1 MYCKSLVLL
10 CSLFLPLSTY
20 ARTWTDATGKF
31 KIEADFVE
39 LTEDDQVRLKA
50 SNGKTIAIPLSK
62 LSVADREHVAS
73 LMNPERDENPFATEP
88 ASGMIGTESAAN
100 MQTVEAEGVGLS
112 PSAALKDAFRE
123 AVRQVVGTVVDG
135 QTLVENDELI
145 QDKVL
150 TYSDGFVKKYEK
162 LGERSADGLIRV
174 KIRAEV
180 EQRSLVMKLEA
191 ANISVKRMEGK
202 SLFAETITQLDAE
215 KNATALLKKALGDL
229 PALLTAENKDAPEYD
244 RQSSEVVLNISVGVD
259 EKAYQAFAERLGNLL
274 KKIRLTEDSLLIKA
288 TSAKNN
294 NNRVIP
300 GLWVNNSV
308 PDLAGPKVERANQWC
323 VWLCSFSGS
332 NQTSTRWNA
341 YTVDADMK
349 ECLSGLQMP
358 SARNDAI
365 GITNTSDAT
374 QHGGSKTVVVI
385 SMLDSKG
392 QLVAEDE
399 FELVADSDFTFRYNP
414 DSQGNL
420 PLLRHFAVRD
430 ISGQN
435 LRSES
440 NDSRNGVDWD
450 GFLTQFADRSTAN
463 FYIAPF
469 AFTVKKTGYGNSLY
483 YRPRQEYE
491 RRIKVALEDLKRI
504 TSVECKV
511 AWRPGTR

>member
-20 ARTWTDATGKF
+20 ARTWIDATGKF

-215 KNATALLKKALGDL
+215 KNATALLKKAFGDL

-274 KKIRLTEDSLLIKA
+274 KKIRLTE
-288 TSAKNN
+288 
-294 NNRVIP
+294 
-300 GLWVNNSV
+300 VNNSV

-358 SARNDAI
+358 SERKMPSLRK
-365 GITNTSDAT
+365 TYVTR
-374 QHGGSKTVVVI
+374 HGGSKTVVVI

-430 ISGQN
+430 ISGQG
-435 LRSES
+435 LRSDS
-440 NDSRNGVDWD
+440 NDSLNGVDWD

-469 AFTVKKTGYGNSLY
+469 AFTVRKTGYGNSLY
-483 YRPRQEYE
+483 YRSRQRYE
-491 RRIKVALEDLKRI
+491 RRVKVALEDLKRI

>member
-1 MYCKSLVLL
+1 MHRKSLVLL
-10 CSLFLPLSTY
+10 CCLFLPLSTY

-31 KIEADFVE
+31 TIEADFVE
-39 LTEDDQVRLKA
+39 LTKDDRVRLKT

-62 LSVADREHVAS
+62 LSAADREHVAS
-73 LMNPERDENPFATEP
+73 LMKPERDENPFATET
-88 ASGMIGTESAAN
+88 ASGIIGNESAAN

-145 QDKVL
+145 EDKVL

-174 KIRAEV
+174 KIRADV

-229 PALLTAENKDAPEYD
+229 PALLTAENEDAPEYD
-244 RQSSEVVLNISVGVD
+244 RQASEVVLNISVGVD

-294 NNRVIP
+294 NQRVIP

-308 PDLAGPKVERANQWC
+308 PDIAGPKVERVNQWC

-358 SARNDAI
+358 SERK
-365 GITNTSDAT
+365 TYVTR
-374 QHGGSKTVVVI
+374 HGGSKTVIVI

-399 FELVADSDFTFRYNP
+399 FELVANSDFTFHPNP
-414 DSQGNL
+414 VSGARGNL

-430 ISGQN
+430 ISGQD

-469 AFTVKKTGYGNSLY
+469 AFTVKETGYGNSLY
-483 YRPRQEYE
+483 YRPRQHYE

-504 TSVECKV
+504 ASVECKV